1 MAVWSSG
8 LSCQPGTK
16 TLTPAGNFLGPHH
29 GCRLLTQILADSPL
43 PGETRVRLDAQ
54 IPVISL
60 SPPGGLSGFSLI
72 SEALSLWGLALVM
85 FVLLCWRNFS
95 YEHTASCQCY
105 QECYLFLAA
114 VVRTSYGQ
122 TLTLR
127 REEYSKR
134 WARGW

>member
-85 FVLLCWRNFS
+85 FVFFVGGISLMNTQLHDAVLPGVLSFLGGCCENFLWADTHS
-95 YEHTASCQCY
+95 
-105 QECYLFLAA
+105 QE
-114 VVRTSYGQ
+114 
-122 TLTLR
+122 R
-127 REEYSKR
+127 RIFKKV
-134 WARGW
+134 G

>member
-1 MAVWSSG
+1 MTRG
-8 LSCQPGTK
+8 RGGCLEFRPFLSAWNKDPDPGWT
-16 TLTPAGNFLGPHH
+16 GNFLGPHQ

-72 SEALSLWGLALVM
+72 SEALSLWGLTLVA

-95 YEHTASCQCY
+95 YEHTAS
-105 QECYLFLAA
+105 
-114 VVRTSYGQ
+114 
-122 TLTLR
+122 R
-127 REEYSKR
+127 RSATR
-134 WARGW
+134 SVIFSWRLL